1 MSRRAVAGQTE
12 ARIMAQEFNNWQ
24 NVSDAYTSGGLG
36 SPPGGGLSGN
46 LQPGL
51 VLIKNNTD
59 KEIIPPATIPNPID
73 YPSMSILGINDVLIK
88 PANALANFKTNQ
100 QTVLVCGV
108 IDPQKHVNKWV
119 CLRDPI
125 AAGNIGWAYA
135 DGIFPVNVLMPGASA
150 WETSTVYNAGEYLT
164 SGGNIY
170 MCIRTHTSG
179 STTEPETGASWA
191 TYWELS
197 YKDTAGTITGNL
209 YDRIKYADFDAR
221 LDADNGGIRETNL
234 VAGGGGAEII
244 HVDTTNILTTRLELC
259 LVRKLDSYN
268 FLAEITE
275 SISGSST
282 MFKSFPQGFLS
293 GYLYRAGLYRVVQIG
308 GYV

>member
-24 NVSDAYTSGGLG
+24 NVSDAYNSGGLG

-51 VLIKNNTD
+51 VRVKNNTL
-59 KEIIPPATIPNPID
+59 TD
-73 YPSMSILGINDVLIK
+73 YPSMSILGIDDVLIK

-100 QTVLVCGV
+100 QTVLVCV
-108 IDPQKHVNKWV
+108 AIDPQTHVNKWV

-150 WETSTVYNAGEYLT
+150 WATATVYKVGEYLT
-164 SGGNIY
+164 NGGNIY

-179 STTEPETGASWA
+179 SSTEPETGASWA

-209 YDRIKYADFDAR
+209 YERIKHADFDAR
-221 LDADNGGIRETNL
+221 LDADNGGIREENL
-234 VAGGGGAEII
+234 VAGGGGVEII
-244 HVDTTNILTTRLELC
+244 HADTTNILTTRLELC
-259 LVRKLDSYN
+259 LVKKINNNYPVILDSLISTGIYK
-268 FLAEITE
+268 AYPTE
-275 SISGSST
+275 SLTTSII
-282 MFKSFPQGFLS
+282 
-293 GYLYRAGLYRVVQIG
+293 YRSGLYRVVYSG
-308 GYV
+308 LTW

>member
-1 MSRRAVAGQTE
+1 MSRRAVAGQTQE
-12 ARIMAQEFNNWQ
+12 HILAREFNNWQ
-24 NVSDAYTSGGLG
+24 NVSDAYNSGGLG
-36 SPPGGGLSGN
+36 SPPGGGLAGN

-51 VLIKNNTD
+51 ARVKNNTL
-59 KEIIPPATIPNPID
+59 TD
-73 YPSMSILGINDVLIK
+73 YPSMSILGIDDALIK

-135 DGIFPVNVLMPGASA
+135 DGIFPANVLMPGASA
-150 WETSTVYNAGEYLT
+150 WATSTVYYAGQYVT
-164 SGGNIY
+164 NSSSIY
-170 MCIRTHTSG
+170 MCIRSHTSG
-179 STTEPETGASWA
+179 SSAEPETGASWA

-197 YKDTAGTITGNL
+197 YKKNTDKTITGNL
-209 YDRIKYADFDAR
+209 YERIKYADFDAR

-244 HVDTTNILTTRLELC
+244 HVNMTNILTTRLQLC
-259 LVRKLDSYN
+259 LVRKINKTISYET
-268 FLAEITE
+268 EIAA
-275 SISGSST
+275 ISGFY
-282 MFKSFPQGFLS
+282 FKAHPVGILEN
-293 GYLYRAGLYRVVQIG
+293 GGRIYRDGLYRVVYLG
-308 GYV
+308 GA